1 MKKAIY
7 PGSFDPFHLGH
18 LNIIKKAANLFDE
31 LIVAVGINIIKQPS
45 SNLNMRVANIENAIK
60 NAALTNVTVI
70 SWSGYMVDLA
80 KKMRVHYLVR
90 GIRNHDDLTDEIL
103 SAAVNKNLDH
113 QIETVFFLSDVAY
126 QSVSSSRIK
135 KILVDHDHFFDK
147 K

>member
-45 SNLNMRVANIENAIK
+45 SNLNIRVANIENAIK

-70 SWSGYMVDLA
+70 S
-80 KKMRVHYLVR
+80 
-90 GIRNHDDLTDEIL
+90 
-103 SAAVNKNLDH
+103 
-113 QIETVFFLSDVAY
+113 
-126 QSVSSSRIK
+126 
-135 KILVDHDHFFDK
+135 
-147 K
+147 